1 MPYDDDGNYIED
13 PEVDMETNA
22 MEPAAPSATEST
34 EPVDEPAPGGEPED
48 SPPQEEADQVDVQ
61 PEPEEA
67 VLDYVK
73 RLENRVHA
81 MHRRLDKLNKPAPEP
96 KIPEEIKATDGP
108 KAEDF
113 NSDEDFE
120 RAKSQFEIDR
130 RINEGI
136 RSALERKP
144 GEDLA
149 AEREHFKATLAVEGP
164 AQYGDFQE
172 VVTDPTLPITIE
184 MVDAVREM
192 DNDNVTPA
200 DMLYYLGKNP
210 AEAARLSRLS
220 TIQVTRE
227 MMKLETKVAE
237 AKAQKP
243 PGEKPTEPAAP
254 KERVHSNAPEPINPV
269 ESAVI
274 ITKDP
279 NKMTQAEYEAWRRD
293 GNG

>member
-1 MPYDDDGNYIED
+1 MPYDDDGLYVPD
-13 PEVDMETNA
+13 PEVDMEENA
-22 MEPAAPSATEST
+22 NEEAAPTAPESAEPAE
-34 EPVDEPAPGGEPED
+34 EPVTPPGEETPPEEG
-48 SPPQEEADQVDVQ
+48 PVDTQ
-61 PEPEEA
+61 PEPSED
-67 VLDYVK
+67 VFDYVK

-81 MHRRLDKLNKPAPEP
+81 MHRRLDKLNKPAPQP
-96 KIPEEIKATDGP
+96 KLPKEIKAEDGP
-108 KAEDF
+108 KADDF
-113 NSDEDFE
+113 ETTEDFE
-120 RAKSQFEIDR
+120 KARTQFEIDR
-130 RINEGI
+130 RINDGI

-144 GEDLA
+144 SEDLA
-149 AEREHFKATLAVEGP
+149 AEREHFKTTLAVEGP
-164 AQYGDFQE
+164 AQYKDFQE

-192 DNDNVTPA
+192 DNENVTPA

-220 TIQVTRE
+220 TVQVTRE
-227 MMKLETKVAE
+227 MMKLESQVAE
-237 AKAQKP
+237 AKAQSP
-243 PGEKPTEPAAP
+243 PSEKPADTP
-254 KERVHSNAPEPINPV
+254 KPQERVHSNAPEPINPV